1 MPKHFWLVKQE
12 PESYSWDD
20 FVKEGGT
27 QWTGIRNY
35 QARLNLRAMKKGD
48 LVFFYH
54 SVSEKRIVGLAKV
67 SREHFP
73 DPTAGEGDWLA
84 VELKP
89 VKPLKTPVTLDQIK
103 GDKAL
108 ADMVLVKNTRLSTQP
123 VTGAQ
128 AKRLL
133 ELGETRV

>member
-1 MPKHFWLVKQE
+1 MPKQYWLVKQE

-20 FVKEGGT
+20 FVKDGGT

-35 QARLNLRAMKKGD
+35 QARLNLRAMKAGD

-54 SVSEKRIVGLAKV
+54 SVTEKQVVGVAKV
-67 SREHFP
+67 SKEHFP
-73 DPTAGEGDWLA
+73 DPTATEGDWSA

-89 VKPLKTPVTLDQIK
+89 VKPLKTSVTLEQIK
-103 GDKAL
+103 ADKAL
-108 ADMVLVKNTRLSTQP
+108 GDMVLVRNSRLSTQP
-123 VTGAQ
+123 VTEAQ

-133 ELGETRV
+133 ELGATKV